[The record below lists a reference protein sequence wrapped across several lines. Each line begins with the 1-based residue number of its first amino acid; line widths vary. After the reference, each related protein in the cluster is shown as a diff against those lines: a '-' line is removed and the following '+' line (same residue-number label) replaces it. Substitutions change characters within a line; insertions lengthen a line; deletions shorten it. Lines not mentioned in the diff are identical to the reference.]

1 MKFELYKDVVLAV
14 DLPEC
19 RLKRGDVVKLV
30 EHHLAPGG
38 QEGYSAEVLNALG
51 DTLAVIAVPGGWIKS
66 KPRKAAAVTAM
77 ASPVGAAC
85 LEQVST

>member
-51 DTLAVIAVPGGWIKS
+51 DTLAVIAVPES
-66 KPRKAAAVTAM
+66 AVEPLREDQVLCARALAAA
-77 ASPVGAAC
+77 
-85 LEQVST
+85 